1 MHYDILTYTCEST
14 ERFATELQKFESLL
28 KKTGATQF
36 EVIDLLNRT
45 GLILAKFPT
54 QSELLRGKAINAEIV
69 QQLIDAKII
78 DALTAQN
85 HQGRT
90 LYLLNG

>member
-14 ERFATELQKFESLL
+14 ERFATELKKFEDLL
-28 KKTGATQF
+28 KKTGASQF

-45 GLILAKFPT
+45 GFILSKFQT
-54 QSELLRGKAINAEIV
+54 QSDFLRGKAINAEIY
-69 QQLIDAKII
+69 QQLIEVK
-78 DALTAQN
+78 ALDSVTAQS

-90 LYLLNG
+90 LYYLER